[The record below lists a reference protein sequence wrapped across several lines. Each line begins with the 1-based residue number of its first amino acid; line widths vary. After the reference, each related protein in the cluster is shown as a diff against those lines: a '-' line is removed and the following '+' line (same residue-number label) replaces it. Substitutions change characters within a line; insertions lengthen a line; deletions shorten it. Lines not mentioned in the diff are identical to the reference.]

1 MSKNNQVPKAPEY
14 KKPQANTEISAKAMQ
29 HWDRN
34 IRASSDGEQDN
45 VINILDIIGYDWW
58 TGEGAT
64 ATNIQ
69 KALKR
74 IGSNNDVVININ
86 SPGGDVFE
94 GLAIYNLLREHAGKI
109 TVKILGV
116 AASAASFIA
125 MAADE
130 IQIARAGFFMIHNA
144 WTWSAGNRNDL
155 LEVADFL
162 AQVDETIADIYH
174 IRTGIDVGEI
184 ADQMD
189 AETWITGKKAVETG
203 FADGYLP
210 SDSVTTTDSNKSDN
224 ASNAAKRID
233 TIMAMQ
239 GIPRSERRALF
250 NELKSGTQNATT
262 TSTQNATVPQ
272 DVLKALQ
279 ATAVGLKNLTKET

>member
-1 MSKNNQVPKAPEY
+1 MRANNIPSQ
-14 KKPQANTEISAKAMQ
+14 
-29 HWDRN
+29 
-34 IRASSDGEQDN
+34 
-45 VINILDIIGYDWW
+45 
-58 TGEGAT
+58 
-64 ATNIQ
+64 
-69 KALKR
+69 
-74 IGSNNDVVININ
+74 
-86 SPGGDVFE
+86 
-94 GLAIYNLLREHAGKI
+94 GLFQLFFLLRFRGCGHYYCI
-109 TVKILGV
+109 VPLQ
-116 AASAASFIA
+116 
-125 MAADE
+125 
-130 IQIARAGFFMIHNA
+130 IQSLKLNKVHFMIHNA

-184 ADQMD
+184 TDQMD

-250 NELKSGTQNATT
+250 NELKLGTQNATT

>member
-1 MSKNNQVPKAPEY
+1 MDGRRCDSNQH
-14 KKPQANTEISAKAMQ
+14 S
-29 HWDRN
+29 
-34 IRASSDGEQDN
+34 
-45 VINILDIIGYDWW
+45 
-58 TGEGAT
+58 
-64 ATNIQ
+64 

-116 AASAASFIA
+116 AALAASFVA

-130 IQIARAGFFMIHNA
+130 IQIARAGFLWFITLGHGRP
-144 WTWSAGNRNDL
+144 GNRNDL
-155 LEVADFL
+155 LSRWFL

-210 SDSVTTTDSNKSDN
+210 SDSVRTTDSNKSDN

-250 NELKSGTQNATT
+250 NRLKSGTQSAST
-262 TSTQNATVPQ
+262 TSTQNATVPEN
-272 DVLKALQ
+272 VLSDLR
-279 ATAVGLKNLTKET
+279 ATAAKLKQLTT